1 MVAKDDTYALT
12 LPSDTEIVMTR
23 VFDAPRELVWQ
34 AMTDPDA
41 IPKWWGPR
49 RYTTRVDKMDV
60 RVGGVWRY
68 VQHDAEG
75 NEHAFHGEY
84 RELVEPEKIAYSF
97 IYEPMP
103 DKSVIDSAVL
113 EDIGGKTRVTV
124 TSSFDSKEDRDG
136 MLESGMEGGATET
149 WDRLA
154 ELLEEMKTA

>member
-1 MVAKDDTYALT
+1 MVARDDTYALT

-23 VFDAPRELVWQ
+23 VFDAPRELVWK

-49 RYTTRVDKMDV
+49 QYSTRVDKMDV

-84 RELVEPEKIAYSF
+84 RELVEPEKIVYSF
-97 IYEPMP
+97 IYEPMS
-103 DKSVIDSAVL
+103 DDVVVDSVVL
-113 EDIGGKTRVTV
+113 EDLGGKTRVTV
-124 TSSFDSKEDRDG
+124 TGTFESKEARDG
-136 MLESGMEGGATET
+136 MIESGMEGGATES

-154 ELLEEMKTA
+154 ELLQEMKAA